1 LRDRIRTK
9 NKLRWRD
16 VKQLILTNLRSALCA
31 SLVLGTSVAAAAGQG
46 GSPGNPAAGTQSAP
60 EEADQGLTE
69 IVVTAQKFAETV
81 NTTPVAVTALGM
93 AALQDA
99 GVNAVKDLTSAVPN
113 LQIHT
118 MGAEDFVGITIR
130 GISNL
135 TYVASGNPAVST
147 YVDGIYVDQ
156 PVGFSNDMYDLERI
170 EALRGP
176 QGTLYGRNATGGN
189 LNIITADPKPDFG
202 AAADVSYGNYNDV
215 AAHAMV
221 NVPVSDTLAVRAAF
235 MSHRND
241 GYFDTEGTTARNYGA
256 ADDFG
261 VRLTSLWKPVAGFT
275 WRLSFDGFQDN
286 GTPGM
291 SIQTGENGRPVNGLS
306 PYKQPTSSDPEPD
319 NNVRSAAVRS
329 RMDFKVTDDLSL
341 TYTAGYQG
349 IRWSYVWATAGQ
361 IGAPVTPPIAKLDQ
375 TNDAHSQSHELDLN
389 YTTDHVKNV
398 LGATYFNESIGG
410 DVHEDVP
417 LAGFVS
423 RSLNDVVYEKRSW
436 GVFDQATFSVTDA
449 LRLTGGARYSH
460 DFQSSL
466 AEQDLEC
473 IVNPAPLLG
482 GVSAL
487 NPGSPGCFVVPFPY
501 ASGSWSHV
509 NWKAGV
515 EYDVN
520 SATLAYASVTTGY
533 KQGGVQTGLPAPLP
547 STFKPETVTSYE
559 AGTKLRLLDNALNVR
574 LAAFFA
580 DYTDLQN
587 STFEIVSG
595 TPLTVVENAGTSHI
609 YGVEVESEWKATPV
623 DYFSAFFTYLH
634 ARYTVFNNGVDP
646 QNPAIDIPS
655 LAGNQLPNA
664 PDESVRLEYHHDFPL
679 PNGAALSPL
688 IASYWQS
695 TSYSDAVN
703 TPIYK
708 IGGYSKTDLQ
718 LTYSDPSA
726 HWKVQGYVQN
736 VENHAVRNADFEIFG
751 GVYSDFNPPR
761 LYGIRA
767 SYKY

>member
-1 LRDRIRTK
+1 VT
-9 NKLRWRD
+9 NM
-16 VKQLILTNLRSALCA
+16 ILTNSLSALCA
-31 SLVLGTSVAAAAGQG
+31 SLVLGTMVAAPPAEAADVSSNAQ
-46 GSPGNPAAGTQSAP
+46 PAANQTP
-60 EEADQGLTE
+60 DQGLTE
-69 IVVTAQKFAETV
+69 IVVTAQKRAETV
-81 NTTPVAVTALGM
+81 NTIPIALTALGM
-93 AALQDA
+93 AQLQDA
-99 GVNAVKDLTSAVPN
+99 GINAVKDLTSSVPN

-156 PVGFSNDMYDLERI
+156 PVGFSNEMYDLERV
-170 EALRGP
+170 EVLRGP

-189 LNIITADPKPDFG
+189 LNIITAEPKPDFG
-202 AAADVSYGNYNDV
+202 ASADVSYGNYNDV

-221 NVPVSDTLAVRAAF
+221 NVPVSDTLAVRAAL
-235 MSHRND
+235 MTHRSD

-261 VRLTSLWKPVAGFT
+261 IRLTGLWKPADWFN

-291 SIQTGENGRPVNGLS
+291 SIQTGTNQRPVNGLS
-306 PYKQPTSSDPEPD
+306 PYHQPTSSDPEPD
-319 NNVRSAAVRS
+319 NDVQSGVVRS
-329 RMDFKVTDDLSL
+329 RMEFKLNDSLSL
-341 TYTAGYQG
+341 TYITGYQS

-361 IGAPVTPPIAKLDQ
+361 VGAPVTPPIAKLDQ
-375 TNDAHSQSHELDLN
+375 TNDAHSQSQELNLN
-389 YTTDHVKNV
+389 YSTGRLKNV
-398 LGATYFNESIGG
+398 LGATYFDESISG
-410 DVHEDVP
+410 DVDEDVP
-417 LAGFVS
+417 LVGFVS
-423 RSLNDVVYEKRSW
+423 RSLNDIVYDKRSW
-436 GVFDQATFSVTDA
+436 GVFDQATFSLTDA
-449 LRLTGGARYSH
+449 LRLTGGVRYSH
-460 DFQSSL
+460 DFQSEL
-466 AEQDLEC
+466 PEQDLEC

-482 GVSAL
+482 AVSTIK
-487 NPGSPGCFVVPFPY
+487 PGSPGCFIVPFPFG
-501 ASGSWSHV
+501 SGSWSHV

-515 EYDVN
+515 EYDLN
-520 SATLAYASVTTGY
+520 STTLAYGSVTTGY
-533 KQGGVQTGLPAPLP
+533 KQGGVQVGLPAIFPT
-547 STFKPETVTSYE
+547 TFKPETVTSYE
-559 AGTKLRLLDNALNVR
+559 AGAKLRLLENDLNVR
-574 LAAFFA
+574 VAGFFA
-580 DYTDLQN
+580 DYTNLQN

-609 YGVEVESEWKATPV
+609 YGLEVETEWKATPV
-623 DYFSAFFTYLH
+623 DYVSAFLTYLH

-646 QNPAIDIPS
+646 QNPSVDIAS

-679 PNGAALSPL
+679 SNGGTLSPL
-688 IASYWQS
+688 LASYWQA
-695 TSYSDAVN
+695 TSYTDAVN
-703 TPIYK
+703 IPIYK
-708 IGGYSKTDLQ
+708 IGAYSKTDLQ

-736 VENHAVRNADFEIFG
+736 LENHAVRNSDFEIFG
-751 GVYSDFNPPR
+751 GVYSDFGPPR